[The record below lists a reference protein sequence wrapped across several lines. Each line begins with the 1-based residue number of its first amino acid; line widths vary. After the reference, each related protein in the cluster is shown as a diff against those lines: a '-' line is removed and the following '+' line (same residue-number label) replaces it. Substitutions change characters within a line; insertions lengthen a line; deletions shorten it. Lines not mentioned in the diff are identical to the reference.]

1 MLSMYDQVLVADIL
15 KDMADASEKVKRR
28 CSNFSCSDDFLA
40 DESSQIVLDSICMQL
55 IAIGEAV
62 KQVDKITDKS
72 LFVHYPEVPWRSIA
86 GMRDI
91 LSHHY
96 FDLNAETVFGI
107 CEDNIDQLVEAL
119 KKINEKFFQD
129 T

>member
-1 MLSMYDQVLVADIL
+1 MYDQVLVADIL

-55 IAIGEAV
+55 IAIGEAI
-62 KQVDKITDKS
+62 KQIDKITDKS
-72 LFVHYPEVPWRSIA
+72 LFIHYPEVPWRSIA
-86 GMRDI
+86 GVRDI

-107 CEDNIDQLVEAL
+107 CEDNIEQLVEAL
-119 KKINEKFFQD
+119 KKINEKLNND
-129 T
+129 KN